1 MTSPL
6 IGHEPA
12 TTSCSER
19 IVLPSYSRAQLLRRL
34 PLGDRSPLAGHDLG
48 FSGSMPF
55 AYFHVVFFA
64 VWIAANLGVLHV
76 PAFDPY
82 AFGLLTTIV
91 SLEAIFLSTCV
102 LVSQN
107 RQAVIAERRSELDLQ
122 INLLTE
128 YEVTRILMLVD
139 RLAKERNIDTERNLK
154 SWSRISSRRQSS
166 QN

>member
-1 MTSPL
+1 
-6 IGHEPA
+6 
-12 TTSCSER
+12 
-19 IVLPSYSRAQLLRRL
+19 
-34 PLGDRSPLAGHDLG
+34 
-48 FSGSMPF
+48 
-55 AYFHVVFFA
+55 

-82 AFGLLTTIV
+82 AFGLLTTNV

-128 YEVTRILMLVD
+128 YDVTRIVMLVD
-139 RLAKERNIDTERNLK
+139 RLAKERNIDTCDGTELEELEQDIKAQAVLAELEHRAKPTRNNVDLPK
-154 SWSRISSRRQSS
+154 QTR
-166 QN
+166 